1 MTGARFPGRRT
12 FRRLCWAAVLTVS
25 LVGCETMVDALRD
38 PAVQDVPVENMPLA
52 AGLWITTDPEVAPY
66 PVDIDIRTLSGDRI
80 RHLAFPAGTVV
91 RMDEGLSAG
100 SVRLVGPG
108 EACAFDVRLIA
119 ERHTDIVL
127 SLGSAGDCSFAVA
140 AVHAGDGGHPA
151 SGSVAATVTVQPWP
165 DFLVA
170 AVSLDD
176 PPQPVPDSVPPDE
189 GGLAQL
195 MPLWAGRY
203 EIQLL
208 KDGAVLERQAIEI
221 DGNPVS
227 SLVTLTLDGVPD

>member
-1 MTGARFPGRRT
+1 MTGPRLPGRRT
-12 FRRLCWAAVLTVS
+12 FQRLAWAALAAVSVAGCGTLT
-25 LVGCETMVDALRD
+25 DALGQ
-38 PAVQDVPVENMPLA
+38 PDVPVENMPLA
-52 AGLWITTDPEVAPY
+52 AGLWITTQPEVAPY
-66 PVDIDIRTLSGDRI
+66 PVSIDIRTLSDEEI
-80 RHLAFPAGTVV
+80 RQSAFPPGTVV

-127 SLGSAGDCSFAVA
+127 SLGDAGDCSFAVA
-140 AVHAGDGGHPA
+140 GVHAGDGGHPG
-151 SGSVAATVTVQPWP
+151 SGSVSATVTVQPWP

-170 AVSLDD
+170 AVSLDE
-176 PPQPVPDSVPPDE
+176 PPQPVPEPVPPDE

-203 EIQLL
+203 EIQLQRG
-208 KDGAVLERQAIEI
+208 DAILERQTVEI
-221 DGNPVS
+221 DGDPRS
-227 SLVTLTLDGVPD
+227 GAVTLTLDGVPD